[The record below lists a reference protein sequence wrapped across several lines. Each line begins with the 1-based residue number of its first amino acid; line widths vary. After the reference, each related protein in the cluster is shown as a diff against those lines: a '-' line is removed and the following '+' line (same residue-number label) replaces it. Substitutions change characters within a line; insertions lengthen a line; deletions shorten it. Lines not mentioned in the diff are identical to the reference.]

1 MEAYPNLIFPRTSMV
16 CLETSEFPTKGALKG
31 SNRLFISVNC
41 NFSRGFIV
49 GEHYDDHGY
58 P

>member
-1 MEAYPNLIFPRTSMV
+1 MV

-49 GEHYDDHGY
+49 GERYDDHGY